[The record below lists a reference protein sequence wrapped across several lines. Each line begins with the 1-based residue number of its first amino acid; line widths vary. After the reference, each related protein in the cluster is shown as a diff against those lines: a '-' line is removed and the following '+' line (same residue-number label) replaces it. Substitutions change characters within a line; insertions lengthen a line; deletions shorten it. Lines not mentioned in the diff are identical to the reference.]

1 MNELNGPDASRK
13 MAKLLNKNYLSP
25 KTRSKVLL
33 AAGECKTWSEV
44 LSRYEQ
50 ITGYDSG
57 EK

>member
-1 MNELNGPDASRK
+1 MNELNGPDAQRK

-25 KTRSKVLL
+25 KTRSEVLL

>member
-25 KTRSKVLL
+25 KTRGEVPH
-33 AAGECKTWSEV
+33 AACKCKNWAEITI
-44 LSRYEQ
+44 RYKE

-57 EK
+57 E

>member
-1 MNELNGPDASRK
+1 MNELSGPDASRK

-25 KTRSKVLL
+25 KTRSEVLL

-44 LSRYEQ
+44 LSRYRQ

>member
-25 KTRSKVLL
+25 KKRREVLFV
-33 AAGECKTWSEV
+33 AGECKTWSEV
-44 LSRYEQ
+44 LIKYGK

-57 EK
+57 E

>member
-25 KTRSKVLL
+25 KTRSEVLL

-44 LSRYEQ
+44 LIKYEK
-50 ITGYDSG
+50 ITGYESG
-57 EK
+57 K

>member
-25 KTRSKVLL
+25 KTRSEVLL
-33 AAGECKTWSEV
+33 SAGECKTWAEIMI
-44 LSRYEQ
+44 RYKE

-57 EK
+57 E